1 MVDMNAFN
9 MYLKAVLMLLSI
21 GILAIVFV
29 TFVRVLWMLS
39 WLLFGTVGA
48 YVLTV
53 LAILSMA
60 YTIYGYQAEATRESG

>member
-21 GILAIVFV
+21 GILAIVLV
-29 TFVRVLWMLS
+29 TFVRVVWMLS

-53 LAILSMA
+53 LALLLMA
-60 YTIYGYQAEATRESG
+60 YTIYGYQAESAGESS

>member
-21 GILAIVFV
+21 GIMAIILI
-29 TFVRVLWMLS
+29 TFVRVVWMLS

-48 YVLTV
+48 YVLTISAV
-53 LAILSMA
+53 LLMA
-60 YTIYGYQAEATRESG
+60 YTIYGYQAENAG

>member
-1 MVDMNAFN
+1 
-9 MYLKAVLMLLSI
+9 
-21 GILAIVFV
+21 
-29 TFVRVLWMLS
+29 MLS

>member
-21 GILAIVFV
+21 GILAIVLV
-29 TFVRVLWMLS
+29 TFVRVVWMLS

-53 LAILSMA
+53 LALLLMA
-60 YTIYGYQAEATRESG
+60 YTIYGYQTEAARK

>member
-29 TFVRVLWMLS
+29 TFVRVVWMLS

-53 LAILSMA
+53 LALFSMA
-60 YTIYGYQAEATRESG
+60 YTIYGYQAETTRE

>member
-21 GILAIVFV
+21 GIMAIVFV
-29 TFVRVLWMLS
+29 TFVRVVWMLS

-53 LAILSMA
+53 LALLLMA
-60 YTIYGYQAEATRESG
+60 YTLYGYQAEGPGQSS

>member
-21 GILAIVFV
+21 GIMAIILI
-29 TFVRVLWMLS
+29 TFVRVVWMLS

-53 LAILSMA
+53 SAVLLMA
-60 YTIYGYQAEATRESG
+60 YTIYGYQAEATRE

>member
-21 GILAIVFV
+21 GIMAIVFV
-29 TFVRVLWMLS
+29 TFVRVVWMLS

-53 LAILSMA
+53 LALLLMA
-60 YTIYGYQAEATRESG
+60 YTIYGYQAESAGQSG

>member
-21 GILAIVFV
+21 GVMAIIFI
-29 TFVRVLWMLS
+29 TFVRVVWMLS

-53 LAILSMA
+53 SAVLLMA
-60 YTIYGYQAEATRESG
+60 YTIYGYQAEATRE

>member
-29 TFVRVLWMLS
+29 TFVRVVWMLS

-53 LAILSMA
+53 LAILSKA
-60 YTIYGYQAEATRESG
+60 YTIYGYQAEATRESC